1 MNKITKLVAL
11 LCFAAVFT
19 SCSKDDDPI
28 VEVPVSDGTTLTLNG
43 IAGAEVGSSAANSV
57 YVDLSGAQ
65 QTAVLRNSWALGF
78 YSGND
83 FKVVLNGTSGASA
96 KKLDKTDLNA
106 VTEADFNLS
115 DLTIALGETGAKAE
129 IEFKKFDDPRETS
142 ILNKT
147 AIETISATDSEN
159 KVYIVSPV
167 GGSHSSVISAETVY
181 KVRVLR
187 KANGY
192 TLQYAKLKETT
203 FKSVDIVKDA
213 NSNYSFFSLTDGKTV
228 NVEPV
233 KANWDLVWT
242 WTMYYG
248 TNEGGIFPYSFSD
261 IVFTNS
267 LNGVQV
273 AQVKTS
279 VVSYADFSESNLSTL
294 TFSANRDAIGDK
306 WRNTTGTAV
315 GVKTDSFYIVK
326 DGAGNMY
333 KLKFNSFHASDGG
346 VRGKPVVEY
355 KLVKKG

>member
-11 LCFAAVFT
+11 LCFATVFT

-28 VEVPVSDGTTLTLNG
+28 LEVPVSDGTTLTLNG
-43 IAGAEVGSSAANSV
+43 IAGAEAGSSAANSV

-129 IEFKKFDDPRETS
+129 IEFKKFDDPREAS

-213 NSNYSFFSLTDGKTV
+213 NSNYSFFSLTDGKSV

-248 TNEGGIFPYSFSD
+248 TNEDGIFPYGFSD
-261 IVFTNS
+261 IVFKNS

-279 VVSYADFSESNLSTL
+279 VVSYADFSESNLNALS
-294 TFSANRDAIGDK
+294 FSANRDAIGYK
-306 WRNTTGTAV
+306 WINTTGTAV
-315 GVKTDSFYIVK
+315 GVKTYSFYVVNY
-326 DGAGNMY
+326 GAGNIY

>member
-1 MNKITKLVAL
+1 MNKFTKLVAL
-11 LCFAAVFT
+11 LCFTTAFT
-19 SCSKDDDPI
+19 SCSKDENPL

-43 IAGAEVGSSAANSV
+43 IAGAEAGSSAANSV
-57 YVDLSGAQ
+57 YIDLSGAQ
-65 QTAVLRNSWALGF
+65 QTLVLRNSWALGF
-78 YSGND
+78 YSGSD

-96 KKLDKTDLNA
+96 KKINKTDLNA
-106 VTEADFNLS
+106 VTEADFILS
-115 DLTIALGETGAKAE
+115 DLTITLGTTGPDAET
-129 IEFKKFDDPRETS
+129 EFKKFDDPREAN

-159 KVYIVSPV
+159 KVYLVSPI
-167 GGSHSSVISAETVY
+167 GGSHSAVISVETVY
-181 KVRVLR
+181 KVRILR

-203 FKSVDIVKDA
+203 FKSVDIAKDA
-213 NSNYSFFSLTDGKTV
+213 NSNFNFFSLTDGKTV
-228 NVEPV
+228 SVEPA
-233 KANWDLVWT
+233 KANWDLVWS

-248 TNEGGIFPYSFSD
+248 ANQDGIFPYSFSD
-261 IVFTNS
+261 IVFSNS

-273 AQVKTS
+273 AQVQTS
-279 VVSYADFSESNLSTL
+279 VVSYANFSESNLSAVA
-294 TFSANRDAIGDK
+294 FNAKRDAIGDK
-306 WRNTTGTAV
+306 WRNTTGAAV

-326 DGAGNMY
+326 DGAGNIY

>member
-1 MNKITKLVAL
+1 MNKITKLIAL
-11 LCFAAVFT
+11 LCFTISFA

-28 VEVPVSDGTTLTLNG
+28 VEVPVSEGTTLTLNG
-43 IAGAEVGSSAANSV
+43 IAGAEAGSSAANSV

-65 QTAVLRNSWALGF
+65 QVAVLRNSWTLGF

-83 FKVVLNGTSGASA
+83 FKVILNGTSGASA
-96 KKLDKTDLNA
+96 KKINKTDLNA

-115 DLTIALGETGAKAE
+115 DLTIALGETGAKGE
-129 IEFKKFDDPRETS
+129 MEFKKFDDPREVS

-159 KVYIVSPV
+159 KVYLVSPV
-167 GGSHSSVISAETVY
+167 GGSHTAVISAETVY

-213 NSNYSFFSLTDGKTV
+213 NSNYSFFSLSDGKTV

-233 KANWDLVWT
+233 KTNWDLVWT

-248 TNEGGIFPYSFSD
+248 TNEDGIFPYGFSD

-273 AQVKTS
+273 AQIKTS
-279 VVSYADFSESNLSTL
+279 VVSYANFSESNLSAS
-294 TFSANRDAIGDK
+294 TFSSNRDVIGDK
-306 WRNTTGTAV
+306 WRNTTGTAI
-315 GVKTDSFYIVK
+315 GVKTDSFYLIK
-326 DGAGNMY
+326 DGAGNIY

>member
-1 MNKITKLVAL
+1 MNKITKLVTL
-11 LCFAAVFT
+11 MCFTIVFT
-19 SCSKDDDPI
+19 SCSKDDNPI

-43 IAGAEVGSSAANSV
+43 IAGAEAGSSAANSV

-65 QTAVLRNSWALGF
+65 QTPVLRNSWTLGF

-83 FKVVLNGTSGASA
+83 FKVALNGTSGASA

-115 DLTIALGETGAKAE
+115 DLTIALGETGPKAE
-129 IEFKKFDDPRETS
+129 IEFKKFDDPREAN

-147 AIETISATDSEN
+147 AIETISATDTEN
-159 KVYIVSPV
+159 KVYLINPV

-203 FKSVDIVKDA
+203 FKSIDIAKDA
-213 NSNYSFFSLTDGKTV
+213 NANYSFFSLADGKTV
-228 NVEPV
+228 SVEPV

-242 WTMYYG
+242 WTMYYS
-248 TNEGGIFPYSFSD
+248 TNEGGVFPYSFSD
-261 IVFTNS
+261 IVFSNN

-279 VVSYADFSESNLSTL
+279 VVSYANFSESNLSAV
-294 TFSANRDAIGDK
+294 TFSASRDAIGDK

-326 DGAGNMY
+326 DGAGNIY

>member
-1 MNKITKLVAL
+1 MNKITKVVAL

-19 SCSKDDDPI
+19 SCSKDENPI

-43 IAGAEVGSSAANSV
+43 IAGAEAGSSAANSV

-115 DLTIALGETGAKAE
+115 DLTVALGETGAKAE

-147 AIETISATDSEN
+147 AIESISATDSEN

-248 TNEGGIFPYSFSD
+248 TNADGIFPYSFSD

-279 VVSYADFSESNLSTL
+279 AVSYADFSESNLNAL

-326 DGAGNMY
+326 DGTGNIY

>member
-1 MNKITKLVAL
+1 MNKITKLLTL
-11 LCFAAVFT
+11 LCFTTAFA
-19 SCSKDDDPI
+19 SCSKDDNPL

-43 IAGAEVGSSAANSV
+43 IAGAEAGSSAANSV

-65 QTAVLRNSWALGF
+65 QTAVLRNSWVLGF

-83 FKVVLNGTSGASA
+83 FKVILNGSSGASA

-129 IEFKKFDDPRETS
+129 IEFKKFDDPREAS

-159 KVYIVSPV
+159 KVYLVSPV
-167 GGSHSSVISAETVY
+167 GGSHSSIISAETVY

-203 FKSVDIVKDA
+203 FKSVDISKDA
-213 NSNYSFFSLTDGKTV
+213 NFNYSFFSLTDGKTV
-228 NVEPV
+228 NVEPA
-233 KANWDLVWT
+233 KANWDLVWS

-248 TNEGGIFPYSFSD
+248 TNEDGIFPYSFSD

-267 LNGVQV
+267 LSGIQV
-273 AQVKTS
+273 AQVSTS
-279 VVSYADFSESNLSTL
+279 VVSYANFSESNLSAL
-294 TFSANRDAIGDK
+294 TFSSKRDAIGDK
-306 WRNTTGTAV
+306 WRNTTGAAV

-326 DGAGNMY
+326 DGSGNIY